1 MEGFPVRVRVDVR
14 FRDLDP
20 LGHVNNAV
28 FLSYMELARIR
39 YFQRISPDWLEEGH
53 FVVARME
60 VDYLRPILLGDEV
73 FVGVRTVGIGR
84 SSLRMEHLVTANG
97 ESAAKGL
104 GVLVWLEG
112 GRPAP
117 LPEAIRERIRALE
130 GGPFSPWTGP
140 PCPAILRPWP
150 FPPPS
155 GGPARPR
162 GGGLPRGT
170 PRALFLGDGM
180 ERIRPYRK
188 TFLADLETPVTAYLK
203 LAEKAPVSFL
213 WSRWSGGAKA
223 ASPSWGGGAAHL
235 PPEGRGLHGE
245 RGAGGNP

>member
-39 YFQRISPDWLEEGH
+39 YFQRISPDWLGEGH
-53 FVVARME
+53 FVVA
-60 VDYLRPILLGDEV
+60 
-73 FVGVRTVGIGR
+73 IGR

-130 GGPFSPWTGP
+130 G
-140 PCPAILRPWP
+140 RP
-150 FPPPS
+150 
-155 GGPARPR
+155 
-162 GGGLPRGT
+162 L
-170 PRALFLGDGM
+170 
-180 ERIRPYRK
+180 
-188 TFLADLETPVTAYLK
+188 
-203 LAEKAPVSFL
+203 
-213 WSRWSGGAKA
+213 
-223 ASPSWGGGAAHL
+223 
-235 PPEGRGLHGE
+235 
-245 RGAGGNP
+245 

>member
-1 MEGFPVRVRVDVR
+1 MDVR

-73 FVGVRTVGIGR
+73 
-84 SSLRMEHLVTANG
+84 TANG

-130 GGPFSPWTGP
+130 G
-140 PCPAILRPWP
+140 RP
-150 FPPPS
+150 
-155 GGPARPR
+155 
-162 GGGLPRGT
+162 L
-170 PRALFLGDGM
+170 
-180 ERIRPYRK
+180 
-188 TFLADLETPVTAYLK
+188 
-203 LAEKAPVSFL
+203 
-213 WSRWSGGAKA
+213 
-223 ASPSWGGGAAHL
+223 
-235 PPEGRGLHGE
+235 
-245 RGAGGNP
+245 

>member
-1 MEGFPVRVRVDVR
+1 MDVR

-104 GVLVWLEG
+104 EG

-130 GGPFSPWTGP
+130 G
-140 PCPAILRPWP
+140 RP
-150 FPPPS
+150 
-155 GGPARPR
+155 
-162 GGGLPRGT
+162 L
-170 PRALFLGDGM
+170 
-180 ERIRPYRK
+180 
-188 TFLADLETPVTAYLK
+188 
-203 LAEKAPVSFL
+203 
-213 WSRWSGGAKA
+213 
-223 ASPSWGGGAAHL
+223 
-235 PPEGRGLHGE
+235 
-245 RGAGGNP
+245 

>member
-73 FVGVRTVGIGR
+73 FVGVRTVGLGR

-117 LPEAIRERIRALE
+117 LPEAIRERIWALE
-130 GGPFSPWTGP
+130 G
-140 PCPAILRPWP
+140 RP
-150 FPPPS
+150 
-155 GGPARPR
+155 
-162 GGGLPRGT
+162 L
-170 PRALFLGDGM
+170 
-180 ERIRPYRK
+180 
-188 TFLADLETPVTAYLK
+188 
-203 LAEKAPVSFL
+203 
-213 WSRWSGGAKA
+213 
-223 ASPSWGGGAAHL
+223 
-235 PPEGRGLHGE
+235 
-245 RGAGGNP
+245 

>member
-1 MEGFPVRVRVDVR
+1 M
-14 FRDLDP
+14 
-20 LGHVNNAV
+20 GHVNNAV

-130 GGPFSPWTGP
+130 G
-140 PCPAILRPWP
+140 RP
-150 FPPPS
+150 
-155 GGPARPR
+155 
-162 GGGLPRGT
+162 L
-170 PRALFLGDGM
+170 
-180 ERIRPYRK
+180 
-188 TFLADLETPVTAYLK
+188 
-203 LAEKAPVSFL
+203 
-213 WSRWSGGAKA
+213 
-223 ASPSWGGGAAHL
+223 
-235 PPEGRGLHGE
+235 
-245 RGAGGNP
+245 

>member
-1 MEGFPVRVRVDVR
+1 MPQREVLDRATTPDGKPLTLVR
-14 FRDLDP
+14 
-20 LGHVNNAV
+20 
-28 FLSYMELARIR
+28 
-39 YFQRISPDWLEEGH
+39 EEGH

-130 GGPFSPWTGP
+130 G
-140 PCPAILRPWP
+140 RP
-150 FPPPS
+150 
-155 GGPARPR
+155 
-162 GGGLPRGT
+162 L
-170 PRALFLGDGM
+170 
-180 ERIRPYRK
+180 
-188 TFLADLETPVTAYLK
+188 
-203 LAEKAPVSFL
+203 
-213 WSRWSGGAKA
+213 
-223 ASPSWGGGAAHL
+223 
-235 PPEGRGLHGE
+235 
-245 RGAGGNP
+245 